1 MQWPRGKAGA
11 TSAAH
16 YCPSVHVCVRSVI
29 ISPPVLSLR
38 QPACQSAPVKSNTA
52 NLHLRLVI
60 SLIPKGV
67 AATATRTRITRTS
80 IRFAAA
86 EPQTRIDHSATL
98 NPFTRGG
105 RCPKFENAVTF
116 SEALSAVDRLAD
128 WEPQRASGVEQ
139 RTGA

>member
-67 AATATRTRITRTS
+67 AATATRTRTTRTS

-98 NPFTRGG
+98 NPRERG
-105 RCPKFENAVTF
+105 CPQFENAVTF

-128 WEPQRASGVEQ
+128 WEPQRASGLEQ
-139 RTGA
+139 RAGA

>member
-38 QPACQSAPVKSNTA
+38 QPACQSAPAKSNTA
-52 NLHLRLVI
+52 NVHLRLVI

-98 NPFTRGG
+98 NPAPVHARM
-105 RCPKFENAVTF
+105 PEV
-116 SEALSAVDRLAD
+116 
-128 WEPQRASGVEQ
+128 
-139 RTGA
+139 